1 MSPTHDYVGK
11 PVDGLIYVI
20 VAERAKFDAIEV
32 PERVGTNGCRSKMV
46 GEMKRGSTAVI
57 FQWWPDPT
65 ERAATAPSATP
76 KTEPR

>member
-1 MSPTHDYVGK
+1 MSSPTHDYVGK

-20 VAERAKFDAIEV
+20 VAERAKFDAIDL

-46 GEMKRGSTAVI
+46 GSMSRGSTAVI

-65 ERAATAPSATP
+65 ERTAPSAIST
-76 KTEPR
+76 TEAA